1 MSDKEE
7 TETQDLITTISGNQ
21 LIRVAVAVEEINEDA
36 QAIAKLDLK
45 PTFDRIKKNK
55 AIIKDAVISYNGK
68 LPRRF
73 HLGPLPVYWKN
84 GSRYIDRNLL
94 LLEGVSVDTIDK
106 CTRTR
111 PGSYAIGTPGA
122 DEDE

>member
-1 MSDKEE
+1 MSEDD

-21 LIRVAVAVEEINEDA
+21 LVRVAVAVEEISADA

-45 PTFDRIKKNK
+45 PIYDRIKKNK
-55 AIIKDAVISYNGK
+55 AIIKDAILSYTGK
-68 LPRRF
+68 IPKRF
-73 HLGPLPVYWKN
+73 KLGPLPVYWKN
-84 GSRYIDRNLL
+84 GSKYIDRNAL
-94 LLEGVSVDTIDK
+94 LLEGVSVEIIEK